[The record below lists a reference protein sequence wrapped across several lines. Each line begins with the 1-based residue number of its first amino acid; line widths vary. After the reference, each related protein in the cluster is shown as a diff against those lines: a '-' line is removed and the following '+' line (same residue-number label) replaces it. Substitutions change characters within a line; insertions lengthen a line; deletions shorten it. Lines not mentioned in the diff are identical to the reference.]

1 MKKTLLKDIGLM
13 LLFFLLFKYVLLF
26 GIIPSASMEPTLLS
40 NSFAII
46 NGTKYWRSSPERG
59 DIIVFYSEEL
69 EETLIKRVI
78 GLPGE
83 EVSFEDGL
91 VHINGSI
98 LSEPYLSSEE
108 CTLAFQSFKVPEQE
122 YFLLGDN
129 RMNSYDSRFWEEPY
143 IHLDEIKGELLFSFA
158 LR

>member
-1 MKKTLLKDIGLM
+1 MKKTLLKDIVLI

-26 GIIPSASMEPTLLS
+26 GIIPSSSMEPTLLS

-46 NGTKYWRSSPERG
+46 NGTKYWWSSPERG

-91 VHINGSI
+91 VHINGRI

-108 CTLAFQSFKVPEQE
+108 FTLAFQTFNVPEQE

-129 RMNSYDSRFWEEPY
+129 RMNSYDSRSWKTPY
-143 IHLDEIKGELLFSFA
+143 IHLDQIKGKLLFSFV
-158 LR
+158 LY